1 MIEIRKPFTHTAFI
15 FKREGKRPNQ
25 GRWLE
30 CGVARVETDGKINC
44 YLDRLPVGGF
54 SGRVHMVKMGDDAP
68 TAEPQRPHGD
78 DDDSGEDH
86 VVVATCNHPRLGSQS
101 SAGRAHADCN

>member
-1 MIEIRKPFTHTAFI
+1 MENPRPFTHTAFI

-30 CGVARVETDGKINC
+30 CGVARDEKDGTVNV

-54 SGRVHMVKMGDDAP
+54 SGRVHLAKRGTTPGLPEPA
-68 TAEPQRPHGD
+68 PQRPGQAEGD
-78 DDDSGEDH
+78 EEAEG
-86 VVVATCNHPRLGSQS
+86 
-101 SAGRAHADCN
+101 